1 MKTELEKFSDQMA
14 LMEMC
19 VQLEDEQK
27 KIFDALPKLKD
38 EFSKE
43 AKAEFARLTKQ
54 AEAIEWKLAEA
65 RGEYLKTVE
74 SNRAEFAR
82 MEQNIKAKGTELAEY
97 SKRLQS
103 EVPAPVEQ
111 KIKAIFETL
120 PRPAN
125 GKDGANGKDASLLTG
140 FRGNWD
146 ADTTY
151 KAGDWFTF
159 RGSSYLVLRACKGQI
174 PAKNAQGEPNA
185 YYAVFAMSGA
195 PGPNVNGLY
204 LPTGGGTITGN
215 LEVSPLVNNQNGTFS
230 VGQVYTASLRGMT
243 TLNGTLVLDAVG
255 FAPSFFGRRFGTSF
269 SAPSAVT
276 NGQGLFT
283 INGGGY
289 NGTSVSDAG
298 ASVSMAAAA
307 GWSATSTPGKINLS
321 TVAVGSTSNSIRVT
335 VEDFGAL
342 KLGVVPP
349 TVGTAAWGVAGV
361 ILRTTANTW
370 VDNASSGTVAV
381 AVGSSFAVPT
391 FAASAATTFTDAAN
405 LYIAGDVAA
414 GTNATLTNSYG
425 LWNVGKTRLDGA
437 VTINAALAIG
447 NTVSAGVAVAST
459 HKITMVIGG
468 NTYYLLASNV

>member
-43 AKAEFARLTKQ
+43 AKVEFARLTKQ

-74 SNRAEFAR
+74 ANRAEFAR
-82 MEQNIKAKGTELAEY
+82 MEQSIKAKGTELAEY

-103 EVPAPVEQ
+103 EVPPPVEQ

-125 GKDGANGKDASLLTG
+125 GKDGVNGKDASLLTG

-174 PAKNAQGEPNA
+174 PTKNAQGEPNA

-195 PGPNVNGLY
+195 PGIVPVGVY
-204 LPTGGGTITGN
+204 LPTSGGTITGN
-215 LEVSPLVNNQNGTFS
+215 LHIGTDVDPFATVGSRLLVGRSGASNALTLAVYGAATYSNSVRGYAAGGTESIPVATPTSSALLNIAGSGHSGAAWVEGTKVAIILGSSETWSTTAQGTNIAF
-230 VGQVYTASLRGMT
+230 YTTRIGTT
-243 TLNGTLVLDAVG
+243 TLVQHARFDDVGRMDIGVTAKSMPAWGVSGALLLVRNTTITDTTSSGAV
-255 FAPSFFGRRFGTSF
+255 
-269 SAPSAVT
+269 
-276 NGQGLFT
+276 
-283 INGGGY
+283 
-289 NGTSVSDAG
+289 
-298 ASVSMAAAA
+298 AA
-307 GWSATSTPGKINLS
+307 
-321 TVAVGSTSNSIRVT
+321 AVGST
-335 VEDFGAL
+335 FQAPAL
-342 KLGVVPP
+342 
-349 TVGTAAWGVAGV
+349 
-361 ILRTTANTW
+361 
-370 VDNASSGTVAV
+370 
-381 AVGSSFAVPT
+381 
-391 FAASAATTFTDAAN
+391 AASNATVFADAATLYLPGAPTEGAN
-405 LYIAGDVAA
+405 VTI
-414 GTNATLTNSYG
+414 TRPHTLWIDNGSF
-425 LWNVGKTRLDGA
+425 RLDG
-437 VTINAALAIG
+437 TDG
-447 NTVSAGVAVAST
+447 AGVALGTLATAPSA
-459 HKITMVIGG
+459 G
-468 NTYYLLASNV
+468 NPDKWIPINSDGTQYWIPAWAA

>member
-74 SNRAEFAR
+74 ANRAEFAR
-82 MEQNIKAKGTELAEY
+82 MEQSIKAKGTELTEY
-97 SKRLQS
+97 SKRMQS
-103 EVPAPVEQ
+103 EVPPPVEQ

-125 GKDGANGKDASLLTG
+125 GKDGADGKDASLLTG

-174 PAKNAQGEPNA
+174 PTKNAQGEPGA

-195 PGPNVNGLY
+195 PGITPEGLY
-204 LPTGGGTITGN
+204 LPIGGGTINGN
-215 LEVSPLVNNQNGTFS
+215 IGLNGTAVDSNISVYLAGSINGATGKYGFTDERVAGSGVTSALVGFSTSLGTAAASFTLSAIRHFS
-230 VGQVYTASLRGMT
+230 VGQQT
-243 TLNGTLVLDAVG
+243 
-255 FAPSFFGRRFGTSF
+255 FGAG
-269 SAPSAVT
+269 SAVT
-276 NGQGLFT
+276 TQVGFNVGATMVGATNNYAFRGL
-283 INGGGY
+283 IASGANRY
-289 NGTSVSDAG
+289 NLYMD
-298 ASVSMAAAA
+298 
-307 GWSATSTPGKINLS
+307 
-321 TVAVGSTSNSIRVT
+321 
-335 VEDFGAL
+335 
-342 KLGVVPP
+342 
-349 TVGTAAWGVAGV
+349 GTAANYLKGALTVDGVV
-361 ILRTTANTW
+361 
-370 VDNASSGTVAV
+370 
-381 AVGSSFAVPT
+381 
-391 FAASAATTFTDAAN
+391 
-405 LYIAGDVAA
+405 
-414 GTNATLTNSYG
+414 
-425 LWNVGKTRLDGA
+425 
-437 VTINAALAIG
+437 AIG
-447 NTVSAGVAVAST
+447 NTVAAGVAVAST
-459 HKITMVIGG
+459 HKVTISIGG
-468 NTYYLLASNV
+468 VTYYLLASNV